1 MRKLNE
7 NYALLTVSAHF
18 TQRKTD
24 EEKKFY
30 IVGAKVV
37 YVVFIAVGVAV
48 ADAVRGLAEDGTS
61 GLKSSFNCD
70 CKCDSFVWC

>member
-7 NYALLTVSAHF
+7 NEALLTVSAHF
-18 TQRKTD
+18 TQRKSD
-24 EEKKFY
+24 EEKKSFY
-30 IVGAKVV
+30 NVDATVV
-37 YVVFIAVGVAV
+37 YVVFIAVAV
-48 ADAVRGLAEDGTS
+48 ADAVRGLAEDGAS